1 MLKFQFVEHLDD
13 SSLVKPD
20 VKAQNPEFWT
30 QPYRLTV
37 TRGVSGPGA
46 GYLYTHQDGCIKLVF
61 NTYRMSDRV
70 NTIDDYSPSEE
81 HKSLYEYF
89 KGCLFYYTTEYNL
102 DFLNGRY
109 AQDLNEIMDAFTAF
123 DQGAIWQFLRAV
135 NLHIN
140 KYLLPNVLNGDK
152 TLRKFASSIRGFYN
166 ALDKGIGLTSK
177 MMMFIH
183 DDMER
188 RIRDGE
194 VLKCSLDD
202 YTVGRTF
209 ILQTYLVL
217 LPIKEAITGLN
228 CGFSDTYTMTDF
240 LHDCIGS
247 TPKSMKC
254 DYEDLYGAYKTSD
267 FISSLVGKNKDK
279 KLNLAEKAIL
289 MYKKQTNPAWK
300 LISTEETYIRGSE
313 TDDAC
318 CRVLRGGKLILMPH
332 TKLQEVIVED
342 HGVLCLHELAFVKNI
357 TVKKGGWICVWNR
370 AALTGSYIHVEKGG
384 IVSCDTHNL
393 RQLILDD
400 GVTINPPLGYDP
412 DKHYIML
419 LEHETYKTTPI
430 NDLVNRQKDMEIN
443 KFDYQEPG
451 PLSHLIKDFNEGK
464 EIPSTDKIGVG
475 GIAIVDEKEARE
487 YLDKGLGGIAIVN
500 EKEAYL
506 DKHVKKPT
514 DMSYA
519 EKAAEAVQHRNIK

>member
-30 QPYRLTV
+30 QPYKLTV

-46 GYLYTHQDGCIKLVF
+46 GYLYTHQDGCIKLIF

-152 TLRKFASSIRGFYN
+152 TLHKFANSIRGFYN

-188 RIRDGE
+188 RIREGE

-228 CGFSDTYTMTDF
+228 CGFSDKYTMTDF
-240 LHDCIGS
+240 LYDCIGS
-247 TPKSMKC
+247 TPKTMKC

-267 FISSLVGKNKDK
+267 FISSLVGKNKDQ

-289 MYKKQTNPAWK
+289 MYEKQKESVWDVIDK
-300 LISTEETYIRGSE
+300 EVTYDRGYQSKNL
-313 TDDAC
+313 C
-318 CRVLRGGKLILMPH
+318 CRVARGGKLKVAPH
-332 TKLQEVIVED
+332 CVLKEVVVED
-342 HGVLCLHELAFVKNI
+342 HGTICLHDSAFVKDI
-357 TVKKGGWICVWNR
+357 TVKKGGWIYIWNN
-370 AALTGSYIHVEKGG
+370 AALVGSHIHVEQGG
-384 IVSCDTHNL
+384 IVSCDTNRL
-393 RQLILDD
+393 RDLILDN
-400 GVTINPPLGYDP
+400 GVIINPPFGYDP

-419 LEHETYKTTPI
+419 LEHDTYKTTPI

-451 PLSHLIKDFNEGK
+451 PLNRLIKDFNEGK

-475 GIAIVDEKEARE
+475 SIAIVDEKEARE
-487 YLDKGLGGIAIVN
+487 YLDK
-500 EKEAYL
+500 
-506 DKHVKKPT
+506 HVKKPAVVPCSDT
-514 DMSYA
+514 SNA
-519 EKAAEAVQHRNIK
+519 EKDAEALQHRKK

>member
-13 SSLVKPD
+13 SSVVKPD

-37 TRGVSGPGA
+37 TRGVSGPSA
-46 GYLYTHQDGCIKLVF
+46 GYLYTRQDGCIKLVF
-61 NTYRMSDRV
+61 NTHRMSDRL
-70 NTIDDYSPSEE
+70 NTIDDYLPSEE

-89 KGCLFYYTTEYNL
+89 KGCLFYHTTEYNL

-152 TLRKFASSIRGFYN
+152 TLHKFANSIRGFYN
-166 ALDKGIGLTSK
+166 ALDHGIGLTFK

-183 DDMER
+183 DDMEK
-188 RIRDGE
+188 RIRNGE

-228 CGFSDTYTMTDF
+228 CGFSDKYTMTDF
-240 LHDCIGS
+240 LYDCIGS

-267 FISSLVGKNKDK
+267 FISSLVGKNKDQ
-279 KLNLAEKAIL
+279 KLNLAEKALL
-289 MYKKQTNPAWK
+289 MYSKQKEPVWDIIDK
-300 LISTEETYIRGSE
+300 DVTYDRGSQSQNI
-313 TDDAC
+313 C
-318 CRVLRGGKLILMPH
+318 CRVVKGGKLSVSPH
-332 TKLQEVIVED
+332 TYLNKVIVEAR
-342 HGVLCLHELAFVKNI
+342 GILCLHDASFVKEVEI
-357 TVKKGGWICVWNR
+357 EPGGHIYIWDPVY
-370 AALTGSYIHVEKGG
+370 TGSKIHVKGWG
-384 IVSCDTHNL
+384 IVHCDTSKL
-393 RQLILDD
+393 KYLLLDD
-400 GVTINPPLGYDP
+400 GAVINPDFGYEVD
-412 DKHYIML
+412 DIFLKSSKEKASHK
-419 LEHETYKTTPI
+419 E
-430 NDLVNRQKDMEIN
+430 NDLVNRQKDFEIN
-443 KFDYQEPG
+443 KFDYQKPG
-451 PLSHLIKDFNEGK
+451 PLNDMLKDPTRKINPIKLNKDSDMTKWMKENTTPIPLIEDLVVKTTESKKDTK
-464 EIPSTDKIGVG
+464 
-475 GIAIVDEKEARE
+475 
-487 YLDKGLGGIAIVN
+487 
-500 EKEAYL
+500 
-506 DKHVKKPT
+506 
-514 DMSYA
+514 
-519 EKAAEAVQHRNIK
+519 